1 MADSAHELRLLRRRL
16 LGWGLA
22 CREIMPGADLGR
34 DLELASGDGGR
45 DLARVEGMDN
55 LTQDLSIA
63 LTTLLGSD
71 VFNTRLGFDGLNALV
86 DETDPVLARE
96 RVRIGV
102 IQVLRNDARVRRIVD
117 VKLAGGQLELP
128 SAGSRQLDITV
139 TFETVAAE
147 QATLALGK
155 VIPNV

>member
-1 MADSAHELRLLRRRL
+1 
-16 LGWGLA
+16 
-22 CREIMPGADLGR
+22 
-34 DLELASGDGGR
+34 
-45 DLARVEGMDN
+45 MDN